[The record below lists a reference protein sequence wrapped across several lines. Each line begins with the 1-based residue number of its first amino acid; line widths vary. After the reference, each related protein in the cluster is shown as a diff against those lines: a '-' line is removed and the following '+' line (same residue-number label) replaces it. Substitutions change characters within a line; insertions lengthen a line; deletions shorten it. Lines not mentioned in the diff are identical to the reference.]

1 MPHPEKPLISI
12 ENITDNLY
20 RITLPMPFR
29 LRPVNIAALVH
40 ERGVA
45 LFDTG
50 MNLGHAFPALEGS
63 LKKIGRSIEDIDHI
77 FITHCHADHCGLAG
91 KIKAISGAAIHMSE
105 SGRQI
110 LRDNHDHARVADRVR
125 TFYMAQGMAED
136 KVDTYLIFLRYFRQA
151 TVPFEVDEC
160 LAPHT
165 KYVMGGTE
173 FEAVPTPGHAR
184 DHVCYFFPS
193 EGILLAGDHLLP
205 ENLFNLRPDLFCPDF
220 RPAQAMIDSLAR
232 VENLPVTRVVPSHGD
247 SFSNL
252 APVAAAM
259 KRIYGE
265 KKRRIRSILRE
276 EPGTALQISEEL
288 FGGNLPGFDG
298 FLALNETYAHLMELR
313 HEGIIR
319 ESRSNGH
326 YVYTA
331 HC

>member
-1 MPHPEKPLISI
+1 MPHPETPQISI
-12 ENITDNLY
+12 DSITHNLY

-29 LRPVNIAALVH
+29 LRPVNVAALVH

-50 MNLGHAFPALEGS
+50 MNMGRAFPVLEAS

-91 KIKAISGAAIHMSE
+91 KIKAISGGAIHMSE

-125 TFYMAQGMAED
+125 AFYMAQGMAED
-136 KVDTYLIFLRYFRQA
+136 TVNTYLIFLRYFRQA
-151 TVPFEVDEC
+151 TVPFAVDEC

-165 KYVMGGTE
+165 RYAMGGTE

-184 DHVCYFFPS
+184 DHVCYFFPK
-193 EGILLAGDHLLP
+193 ERILLSGDHLLP

-220 RPAQAMIDSLAR
+220 RPAQAMLDSLAR

-252 APVAAAM
+252 APVAAEM
-259 KRIYGE
+259 KRISGE
-265 KKRRIRSILRE
+265 KRRRLRSILRE
-276 EPGTALQISEEL
+276 EPGTAVRISEKL

-319 ESRSNGH
+319 ESRNNGH